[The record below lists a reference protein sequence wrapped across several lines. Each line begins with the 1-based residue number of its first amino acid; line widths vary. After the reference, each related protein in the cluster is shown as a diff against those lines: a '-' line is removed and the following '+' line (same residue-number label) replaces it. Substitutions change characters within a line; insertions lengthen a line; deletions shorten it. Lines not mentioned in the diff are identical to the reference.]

1 MSQEITT
8 KKELKKH
15 AATIHSSGVLSFT
28 ERKLVNILLL
38 NAFDD
43 LADQTKRT
51 HQIPVKLLM
60 PLIGWTDS
68 SNTAD
73 LKKSLS
79 KLTTTEVKF
88 DLLGQSKDEEWGTT
102 SFLAYAKIK
111 DGICSYEYSQF
122 LSKKLAEPSLYG
134 YINIS
139 VQNQFSGGYALN
151 LYENCK
157 RFVKTGSTGFR
168 EVGQWRDLLGASAA
182 MYDDFRH
189 FSNHVIKKAMN
200 EINAVSDIHVEVEY
214 QRQMRKVTHLKFLIT
229 KNAQRSLL
237 DIETEAQD
245 SSLDLI
251 RETNA
256 YKRLATHGIGD
267 KLALTWI
274 NEEGENRIIDLID
287 YVESKDKK
295 RQIRGSTAGYIRIL
309 VDSNAVIKPDYETN
323 KRKNEIEANAS
334 VNKIDQSEIDKQKM
348 FKKFLK
354 EMTLDQKREWISMY
368 FSTEGSGREIYFDS
382 EKCEFS
388 KGEPNIHFMN
398 WMRIQF
404 SK

>member
-43 LADQTKRT
+43 LIDETKRT

-88 DLLGQSKDEEWGTT
+88 DLFRQSQDEEWGTT

-189 FSNHVIKKAMN
+189 FSNHVLKKAMN

-237 DIETEAQD
+237 DIETEEQENN
-245 SSLDLI
+245 LEIL
-251 RETNA
+251 RETTA
-256 YKRLATHGIGD
+256 YKRLAKHGIGD

-274 NEEGENRIIDLID
+274 NDQGENRIVDIIN

-295 RQIRGSTAGYIRIL
+295 SQIKGSTAGYIRTL
-309 VDSNAVIKPDYETN
+309 VDSSAVVKPDYEVD
-323 KRKNEIEANAS
+323 KRKKEIEANAS
-334 VNKIDQSEIDKQKM
+334 INRIDQTELDKQKL

-354 EMTLDQKREWISMY
+354 DMTHEEKRQWASRY
-368 FSTEGSGREIYFDS
+368 LATDGVGRESFYNA
-382 EKCEFS
+382 EKCEFA
-388 KGEPNIHFMN
+388 KGEPNIQFMN
-398 WMRIQF
+398 WMRFQF